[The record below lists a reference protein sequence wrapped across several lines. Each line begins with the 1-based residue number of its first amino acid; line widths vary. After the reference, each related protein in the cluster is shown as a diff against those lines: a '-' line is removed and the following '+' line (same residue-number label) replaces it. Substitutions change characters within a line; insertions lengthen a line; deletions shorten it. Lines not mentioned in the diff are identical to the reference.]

1 MWRLGKE
8 NSQGLQESS
17 SRKPSLM
24 PQVGWGVPPLCA
36 KAPKAELGTSPFH
49 IEIAS
54 FLCSYSPAPSP
65 MTAESSLSQ
74 ACGKCLSAGPAQGS
88 AKVEKT
94 VRIDFI
100 SLGGSTVFAF

>member
-1 MWRLGKE
+1 
-8 NSQGLQESS
+8 
-17 SRKPSLM
+17 
-24 PQVGWGVPPLCA
+24 
-36 KAPKAELGTSPFH
+36 
-49 IEIAS
+49 
-54 FLCSYSPAPSP
+54 

-100 SLGGSTVFAF
+100 PLGGSTVFAF

>member
-1 MWRLGKE
+1 
-8 NSQGLQESS
+8 
-17 SRKPSLM
+17 
-24 PQVGWGVPPLCA
+24 
-36 KAPKAELGTSPFH
+36 
-49 IEIAS
+49 
-54 FLCSYSPAPSP
+54 

-100 SLGGSTVFAF
+100 SLGGSSVCFLDKFLSENEVMCEGYFAST